1 MSRASL
7 SQSIRIAVYVA
18 IWIILGLFLY
28 GSLDRLPSRSEWANV
43 IAQGGGPAMAVF
55 GLAFFAAFVL
65 RLLRF
70 GVMTRRGVSVPWSEI
85 VRAFPW
91 LFMLGA
97 ITPFRLGEGMRA
109 HWVQRQGGSGLTA
122 VGNWAA
128 ERWTDLIML
137 VVFLSLGIAAV
148 AVEGFGVAAIA
159 VIMLVLIAGYLLV
172 WLCRP
177 LLMQIAGRLPVAREA
192 VQRLISS
199 FDYMSDIRLHATIVV
214 MTMLIWVFMTLG
226 FWAALSFILDM
237 PVPVALAL
245 GCVGAVNL
253 IALVSAAPGN
263 LISFQAAMVA
273 VMTAW
278 GYSAVDALLASILI
292 QSTGLIIAITL
303 GLLSWGVQMLRAR
316 RAGLTL

>member
-7 SQSIRIAVYVA
+7 PQSIRIAFYIV
-18 IWIILGLFLY
+18 IWIILGFFLY
-28 GSLDRLPSRSEWANV
+28 ASLDRLPSQSEWANV
-43 IAQGGGPAMAVF
+43 IAHGGGPAMAVF
-55 GLAFFAAFVL
+55 SLAFFVAFVL

-70 GVMTRRGVSVPWSEI
+70 GAMTRRSVSVPWSEI

-97 ITPFRLGEGMRA
+97 VTPFRLGEGMRV

-128 ERWTDLIML
+128 ERWTDLIVL

-148 AVEGFGVAAIA
+148 AVEGFGVAMIA
-159 VIMLVLIAGYLLV
+159 VLMIMLVTGYLLI
-172 WLCRP
+172 WFGRP
-177 LLMQIAGRLPVAREA
+177 MLMQIAGRLPVARGA
-192 VQRLISS
+192 AQRLISS
-199 FDYMSDIRLHATIVV
+199 FDYMSDIRLHATIVL
-214 MTMLIWVFMTLG
+214 MTLLIWGFMTLG
-226 FWAALSFILDM
+226 FWAALSLILDM

-303 GLLSWGVQMLRAR
+303 GLLSWGAQILRVR
-316 RAGLTL
+316 RAGSTP